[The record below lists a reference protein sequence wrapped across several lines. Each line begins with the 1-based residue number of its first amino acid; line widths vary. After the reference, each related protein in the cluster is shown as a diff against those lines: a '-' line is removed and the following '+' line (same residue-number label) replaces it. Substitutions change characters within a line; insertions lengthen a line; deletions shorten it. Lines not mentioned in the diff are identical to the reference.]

1 MIRGDNMKINEVNY
15 KWNGSFTKRTRTE
28 MVVLHHAAAKGCSAQ
43 DIHGWHLHNGWS
55 GIGYHFF
62 IRKDGQ
68 IYRGRPEN
76 VIGAHATNHNS
87 NSIGVCV
94 EGDYTVETMPKAQ
107 LEAGKELV
115 AYLKNKY
122 NITKVKGHRDLM
134 ATGCPGKNFPFD
146 EIANSKKSSSV
157 ISTNNT
163 TSKENLVL
171 AFQKAAQADDKTLL
185 PKYGAD
191 GDYGK
196 ETEEAM
202 QKCVVKKRITYQYQ
216 NCTKL
221 VQKLLGFKDD
231 DIDGKCGSQT
241 VKAIKEFQKKN
252 GLDDDGAVGF
262 NSWKVLLGI
271 K

>member
-1 MIRGDNMKINEVNY
+1 MQINEVNY
-15 KWNGSFTKRTRTE
+15 KWKGRLTQRSRTE
-28 MVVLHHAAAKGCSAQ
+28 MIVLHHAAAKSCTPQ
-43 DIHGWHLHNGWS
+43 QIHQWHLGNGWS

-87 NSIGVCV
+87 NSIGICF
-94 EGDYTVETMPKAQ
+94 EGDYGVEIMPKAQ

-115 AYLKNKY
+115 AYLKDKY

-134 ATGCPGKNFPFD
+134 ATACPGKNFPFN
-146 EIANSKKSSSV
+146 EIANASKSSNV
-157 ISTNNT
+157 TVTNT
-163 TSKENLVL
+163 KENLVL
-171 AFQKAAQADDKTLL
+171 AFQKAAMADDKTLL
-185 PKYGAD
+185 SKYGAD
-191 GDYGK
+191 GDYGN
-196 ETEEAM
+196 ETKEAM
-202 QKCVVKKRITYQYQ
+202 QKCIVKQRPTYQFI

-221 VQKLLGFKDD
+221 AQRLLGFKGN
-231 DIDGKCGSQT
+231 DIDGKCGPQT
-241 VKAIKEFQKKN
+241 TKVIKEFQKKN
-252 GLDDDGAVGF
+252 GLDDDGIIGF